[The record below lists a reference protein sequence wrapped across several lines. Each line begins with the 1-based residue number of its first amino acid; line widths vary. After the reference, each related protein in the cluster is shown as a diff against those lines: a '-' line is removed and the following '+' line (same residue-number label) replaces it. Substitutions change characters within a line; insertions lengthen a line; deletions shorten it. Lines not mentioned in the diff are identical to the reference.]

1 MIVKYER
8 AAALTSDWDNAVRGN
23 FYLTREFISFMENAD
38 DNKKC
43 YYAVYSDGKI
53 DTVFETVEQSE
64 FNLGMFTGKRR
75 KIKATMIYVPLSVT
89 RAGISYGNCLAEA
102 ADFIRKIPGYKVF
115 LNLPDVKV
123 KGFAKGYTCPKC
135 ILEIKWKTFDEY
147 LAALRSNYRY
157 RYKKALAKSAPL
169 KIRYL
174 KSGDEFTAEMY
185 ALYEQVYNKSHIKV
199 EKLTDRFFRGKFFKI
214 FVMEENNVPRGFVQ
228 LIAIGDELVFEFV
241 GVDYSVNNKYDV
253 YISMLLEIVRYG
265 IENGFKTIDFGQT
278 ADEAKLKL
286 GCRHVPLYA
295 LLGHSNPIIN
305 FVCKLLAPKLQCKP
319 FAHNFDVFKEENL

>member
-8 AAALTSDWDNAVRGN
+8 AAALTPDWDNAVRGN

-123 KGFAKGYTCPKC
+123 KGFA
-135 ILEIKWKTFDEY
+135 
-147 LAALRSNYRY
+147 
-157 RYKKALAKSAPL
+157 
-169 KIRYL
+169 
-174 KSGDEFTAEMY
+174 
-185 ALYEQVYNKSHIKV
+185 
-199 EKLTDRFFRGKFFKI
+199 
-214 FVMEENNVPRGFVQ
+214 
-228 LIAIGDELVFEFV
+228 
-241 GVDYSVNNKYDV
+241 
-253 YISMLLEIVRYG
+253 
-265 IENGFKTIDFGQT
+265 
-278 ADEAKLKL
+278 
-286 GCRHVPLYA
+286 
-295 LLGHSNPIIN
+295 
-305 FVCKLLAPKLQCKP
+305 
-319 FAHNFDVFKEENL
+319 